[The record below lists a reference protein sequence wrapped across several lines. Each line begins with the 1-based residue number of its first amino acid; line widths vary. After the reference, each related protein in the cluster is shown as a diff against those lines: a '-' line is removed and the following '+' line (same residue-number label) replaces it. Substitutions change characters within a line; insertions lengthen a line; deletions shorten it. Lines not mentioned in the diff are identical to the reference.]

1 MFTGSKLYI
10 MDEIPDKHHR
20 SPGTLTCCCSD
31 KVGRP
36 LFALFLLPALLLSMA
51 AYSLPREINHGE
63 RLDQGRLDANDRNS
77 DRRNGY
83 GDSGRYTIK
92 AYRLKQTTIVIDGKL
107 DEEAWERADVATSFT
122 QTTPDDGQPATE
134 KTEIRVLYDDDALYI
149 GARMYETDPGLI
161 AATLFRRDG
170 SGYSDWIHVGID
182 SYNDRRTAFVFG
194 VNPRGVKRDMLIYND
209 NQTDLNWDA
218 VWDAATSIDDK
229 GWIAEFRIPF
239 SQLRYNGSE
248 EDSRSWGI
256 NFLRETERNDETAY
270 WSPVPAGSD
279 ALVSRSG
286 TLENLR
292 DLPSLRRLE
301 LLPYASTRLD
311 RIPGT
316 ADNPFINEYGT
327 GLGIGADI
335 KYGINSNITL
345 TATIN
350 PDFGQVEVDPAVVN
364 LSAFETFYSER
375 RPFFLEGSEIFS
387 FGFNGFIGMGDD
399 PTIFYSRR
407 IGRAPQGQVPQE
419 ARYADMPTQTP
430 IAGAVKLSGKT
441 AGGWSLGMLN
451 ALTLEQA
458 ADYELPGGQIRSA
471 PVEPLSSYTV
481 LRVKKDLR
489 DGQTVVGFM
498 AKGVYRDLSTPS
510 LEALLAGNAGS
521 AGLDFEHSWS
531 QRTYRINGRFV
542 ASHVAGSTEVMQRLQ
557 NSSARYYQRPD
568 ARHLDFD
575 ADLTSIQGFL
585 ADIMVSRITRNWI
598 TELRHYTISPGF
610 EVNDMGFQ
618 RAADRRI
625 LTAIHR
631 YEQPS
636 PKGIFQNWSI
646 FAASANSWNTVGK
659 YLFNLHGFGGHVRL
673 RNFWSVNFEGIYSF
687 ESYDDRLTR
696 GGPIA
701 RSPASYQTGI
711 HLNSD
716 SRKDFRLSA
725 GFNMNRSP
733 GIRDINMYRY
743 VNLMYRPHPAVN
755 LSMQPSFTTYRTGT
769 QYVTTV
775 SDPAAQA
782 TYGKRYVF
790 ADMDQQTLSV
800 SIRADWTFTPDL
812 SLQLYLQPFI
822 SAGSYSGFKELSQPG
837 KHAYSEYGI
846 DTGSILFDEDNQ
858 RYEVNPGEEDDLS
871 ESFAFENPDFKMSSL
886 RGNAVLRW
894 EFRPGSSLYLVW
906 QQSRQTFGNEGMLR
920 PVSDY
925 SNMIEA
931 PARHIFLVKVS
942 YWMGY

>member
-1 MFTGSKLYI
+1 
-10 MDEIPDKHHR
+10 MDEMSHEYYSSLKR
-20 SPGTLTCCCSD
+20 SPRTLAGCFSS
-31 KVGRP
+31 KVQRP
-36 LFALFLLPALLLSMA
+36 LFALFLLPMLLLSVEADSVPMETNPGGRVDKDHFE
-51 AYSLPREINHGE
+51 SVDREDDPEIGN
-63 RLDQGRLDANDRNS
+63 N
-77 DRRNGY
+77 
-83 GDSGRYTIK
+83 DSGRYVIR
-92 AYRLKQTTIVIDGKL
+92 AYRLNQSTIVIDGKL
-107 DEEAWERADVATSFT
+107 DEKVWERADVATGFT

-134 KTEIRVLYDDDALYI
+134 RTEIRVLYDDAALYI
-149 GARMYETDPGLI
+149 GARMYETDPDQI

-182 SYNDRRTAFVFG
+182 SYNDLRTAFVFG

-218 VWDAATSIDDK
+218 VWDAATSIDEK
-229 GWIAEFRIPF
+229 GWTAELRIPF

-248 EDSRSWGI
+248 EDIRSWGI
-256 NFLRETERNDETAY
+256 NFLRETARNDEEAF

-301 LLPYASTRLD
+301 IMPYASSRLD

-316 ADNPFINEYGT
+316 ADNPFINEYGA
-327 GLGIGADI
+327 GLGIGADV

-387 FGFNGFIGMGDD
+387 FGFNGLIGMGDE
-399 PTIFYSRR
+399 PTVFYSRR
-407 IGRAPQGQVPQE
+407 IGRAPHGQVPEE
-419 ARYADMPTQTP
+419 ALYADMPTQTP
-430 IAGAVKLSGKT
+430 IAGAVKISGKT
-441 AGGWSLGMLN
+441 SGGWSLGMLN
-451 ALTLEQA
+451 ALTLEQS
-458 ADYELPGGQIRSA
+458 ADYEMPNGQIRSA
-471 PVEPLSSYTV
+471 PVEPLSNYTV
-481 LRVKKDLR
+481 LRVKKDFR

-498 AKGVYRDLSTPS
+498 GNGVYRDLATPS
-510 LEALLAGNAGS
+510 LEALLAGHAGS

-531 QRTYRINGRFV
+531 QRKYRINGRFV
-542 ASHVAGSTEVMQRLQ
+542 ASHVDGSTEVMQRLQ
-557 NSSARYYQRPD
+557 NSSARYFQRPD

-585 ADIMVSRITRNWI
+585 ADVMVSRYTRNW
-598 TELRHYTISPGF
+598 TTQLRHYAITPGF

-636 PKGIFQNWSI
+636 PQGVFQNWSI
-646 FAASANSWNTVGK
+646 FAATLNSWNTAGK

-673 RNFWSVNFEGIYSF
+673 RNFWSVNAEGIYSF
-687 ESYDDRLTR
+687 ETSDDRLTR

-701 RSPASYQTGI
+701 RKPAGYQGGL

-716 SRKDFRLSA
+716 SRKDFRVSA
-725 GFNMNRSP
+725 GFNMYRSP
-733 GIRDINMYRY
+733 GIRDFSLTRY
-743 VNLMYRPHPAVN
+743 VNLTYRPHPSVN
-755 LSMQPSFTTYRTGT
+755 LSLQPLFTSNRTGT

-775 SDPAAQA
+775 SDPAARA
-782 TYGKRYVF
+782 TYGSRYVF

-812 SLQLYLQPFI
+812 SLQLYVQPFI
-822 SAGSYSGFKELSQPG
+822 SAGNFSNFKELSLPG
-837 KHAYSEYGI
+837 KYEYSVYGTDI
-846 DTGSILFDEDNQ
+846 GSISFDEDSE
-858 RYEVNPGEEDDLS
+858 RYEVNPGGEDGPA
-871 ESFAFENPDFKMSSL
+871 ESFGFSNPDFKMCSL

-906 QQSRQTFGNEGMLR
+906 QQSRQAFGNEGMLR

-925 SNMIEA
+925 SDMIDA